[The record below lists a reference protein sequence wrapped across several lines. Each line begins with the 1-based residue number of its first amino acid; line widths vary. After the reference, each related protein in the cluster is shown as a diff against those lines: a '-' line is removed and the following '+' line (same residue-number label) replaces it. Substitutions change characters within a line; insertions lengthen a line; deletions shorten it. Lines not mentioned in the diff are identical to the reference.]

1 MIAIPGVG
9 RQVVGVG
16 EVLVFCLMLV
26 GIGFLLVLTAT
37 VASRFVKTD
46 TGAESEETMA
56 TLTHGRRQR
65 VQTPFCGQSPAVAD
79 LLGAGEAG
87 IV

>member
-1 MIAIPGVG
+1 
-9 RQVVGVG
+9 
-16 EVLVFCLMLV
+16 MLV
-26 GIGFLLVLTAT
+26 GIGFLSVLTAT

-46 TGAESEETMA
+46 TGAESEEMMA

-65 VQTPFCGQSPAVAD
+65 ALQTPFFGQSPAVAD